1 MEVVA
6 TGAVDTA
13 GEPHR
18 LACEVRYA
26 LAKPLPE
33 RREYLADVEAKR
45 GAAGAAY
52 LRDAVAA
59 EWHRRR
65 EAA

>member
-1 MEVVA
+1 M
-6 TGAVDTA
+6 
-13 GEPHR
+13 
-18 LACEVRYA
+18 

-45 GAAGAAY
+45 GAAAAAY

-59 EWHRRR
+59 EWQRQR